1 MEPPNIYFHFA
12 NSSLIATYTQ
22 KGEIYVLI
30 VRKWSI
36 DEIEVKKD
44 YSQNIWGTG
53 NKPLKFSWMVYSFY
67 LERYGRGNILFEM
80 YFLLYFD

>member
-12 NSSLIATYTQ
+12 NSSSLIATYTQ
-22 KGEIYVLI
+22 KGEIDDIVLI

-44 YSQNIWGTG
+44 YSQNIWGMG
-53 NKPLKFSWMVYSFY
+53 NN
-67 LERYGRGNILFEM
+67 R
-80 YFLLYFD
+80 